1 MNDMQDDVKERV
13 AQAIPDAQ
21 VSVEVDG
28 NRAAIHVV
36 SAHFEGMSRVKKQQ
50 AVYACIEDLIASG
63 ALHAVSIKAESC

>member
-1 MNDMQDDVKERV
+1 MNDMQDDVKNRV